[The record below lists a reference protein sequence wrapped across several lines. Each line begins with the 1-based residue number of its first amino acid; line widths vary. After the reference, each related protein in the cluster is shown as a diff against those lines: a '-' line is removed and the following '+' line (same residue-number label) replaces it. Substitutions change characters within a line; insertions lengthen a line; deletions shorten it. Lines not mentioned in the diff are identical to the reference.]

1 KDYANQIVSNA
12 KALGQALYERG
23 LKVLAEHKGFTESHV
38 ILIDITEHNDGGTLE
53 EQLEKANIIL
63 NRNLLPWDIREG
75 RHFMHPGGIR
85 LGTSEVT
92 RLGMR
97 EKDMVEIADFIRR
110 VILDK
115 ESPEK
120 VRKDVAEFR
129 KDFQNIHYCFEKES
143 EAHSYMKITGR

>member
-1 KDYANQIVSNA
+1 
-12 KALGQALYERG
+12 
-23 LKVLAEHKGFTESHV
+23 
-38 ILIDITEHNDGGTLE
+38 
-53 EQLEKANIIL
+53 
-63 NRNLLPWDIREG
+63 
-75 RHFMHPGGIR
+75 MHPGGIR

-129 KDFQNIHYCFEKES
+129 KGFQNIHYCFEKEA